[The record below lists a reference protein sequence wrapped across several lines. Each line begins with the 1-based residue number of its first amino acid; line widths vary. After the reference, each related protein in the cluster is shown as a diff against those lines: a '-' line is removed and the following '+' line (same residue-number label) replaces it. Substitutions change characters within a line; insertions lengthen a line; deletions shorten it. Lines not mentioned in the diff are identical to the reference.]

1 MRELYLENVRKVYQ
15 EGSISETRVYSNL
28 TLSVNQGDIVL
39 IQGASGIGKTTLLN
53 ILGLLDQQ
61 YQGKYEIRGENVE
74 LMSNK
79 QKAELRNGNF
89 GYVFQDYNLLEDS
102 SVYDNIEIPLLYSKK
117 VKRKSRNSEILKIA
131 KTVNID
137 NLLKKKVK
145 NLSGGQRQRVAIARA
160 LVNKPNVLLFDEPT
174 SSLEKDLGDKITDFV
189 IDYVKENNKTLIIV
203 SHNGERIKNKVN
215 KIINIGT

>member
-74 LMSNK
+74 SMSNK

-117 VKRKSRNSEILKIA
+117 IKRKSRNSEILKIA

-137 NLLKKKVK
+137 NLLEKKVK

-174 SSLEKDLGDKITDFV
+174 SSLEQDLGDKITDFV
-189 IDYVKENNKTLIIV
+189 IDYVKANNKTLIIV